1 MSYNYQCDTFD
12 RDHLWHPYTSTT
24 NPLPTYKVKS
34 AKGCT
39 ITLDDG
45 TELIEGMSSWWC
57 AVHGYNHPVLNHAI
71 EEQLHRMS
79 HVMFGGLTHNPAIE
93 LGKLLLKIAPSSMQ
107 KIFYADSGSVAVEV
121 ALKMAVQYQFA
132 KGNPRKNN
140 FVTIRSGYHGDTW
153 NAMSV
158 CDPVTGMHSLFGNAL
173 PVRHFAPAPQSRFH
187 GTWDSTD
194 IEPLKA
200 IIEQHHAELA
210 GLILEPIVQGAGG
223 MRFYHPQYLHEAAA
237 LCRRYGLLLI
247 FDEIATGFGRTGK
260 LFAWEHAG
268 IEPDIMCIGKAL
280 TGGYMTF
287 SAVLATDEVAT
298 TISDH
303 EPHAFM
309 HGPTFM
315 GNPLACSV
323 ACASI
328 NLLLTS
334 GWQQKVKAIEQQLE
348 EELAPA
354 RSLPQ
359 VADVRVLGAIGVIET
374 CQPVDMAWIQRR
386 FVEEGVWVRPFGRLV
401 YVMPPFIIRPA
412 ELHKLTTA
420 LVKIVSEIKN

>member
-79 HVMFGGLTHNPAIE
+79 HVMFGGLTHDPAIE
-93 LGKLLLKIAPSSMQ
+93 LGKLLLKIAPPSMQ

-223 MRFYHPQYLHEAAA
+223 MRFYHPEYLREAAA

-328 NLLLTS
+328 NLLLAS

-374 CQPVDMAWIQRR
+374 RQPVDMAWIQRR

-401 YVMPPFIIRPA
+401 YVMPPFVIRPA

>member
-79 HVMFGGLTHNPAIE
+79 HVMFGGLTHDPAIE
-93 LGKLLLKIAPSSMQ
+93 LGKLLLKIAPPSMQ

-173 PVRHFAPAPQSRFH
+173 PVRHFAPAPQSHFH

-223 MRFYHPQYLHEAAA
+223 MRFYHPQYLREAAA
-237 LCRRYGLLLI
+237 LCRRYRLLLI

-323 ACASI
+323 ARASI

-374 CQPVDMAWIQRR
+374 RQPVDMAWIQRR

-401 YVMPPFIIRPA
+401 YVMPPFVIRPA